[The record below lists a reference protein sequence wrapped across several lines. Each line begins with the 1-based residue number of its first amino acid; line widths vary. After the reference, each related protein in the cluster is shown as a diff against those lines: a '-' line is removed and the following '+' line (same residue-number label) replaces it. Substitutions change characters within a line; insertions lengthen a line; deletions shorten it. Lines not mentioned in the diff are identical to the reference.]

1 MSATTPARE
10 SVIRLVK
17 GAAETPAQRLL
28 RKHVPAWVVSG
39 ATHVL
44 LVAVLLTAS
53 VLFARPPAP
62 PPSDDQLV
70 VVPDDRDRDD
80 KEANLTEEVI
90 GLDPDIPPAV
100 EADRLDQVNVETTV
114 QAPDPGIETATQTT
128 PVDVSPPPSVVSPDA
143 GTGAPGDLGAALSG
157 IGGTGGHGF
166 ANDGFN
172 GRGAA
177 TRSKLVALHGG
188 NDKSEAAVARGLAWL
203 AKQQKANGAWEYD
216 KANHGAA
223 ATGMALLPFL
233 AAGHTHKVSR
243 DNKYNK
249 NVDAGLK
256 HLIRLQKPD
265 GSLPGGMYAHAIAT
279 IALCEALGMTGDKA
293 LLQYP
298 AQKAVNYLIAA
309 QADNGGWRYGP
320 KQPGDL
326 SVSGWV
332 IQALQSAKLCK
343 ELTVD
348 KKSLQEASKF
358 LDSLS
363 SGSAKAQYGYT
374 TAGRGSLSMT
384 AVGLLS
390 RYYLDGWGPN
400 HPGMATGVGLLLKG
414 HPPGNGALDL
424 YYYYYATQVV
434 HFYEGAEW
442 HKEWNPAMRD
452 RLIGL
457 QVPQD
462 KGPLAGSWDPTGDR
476 NGAVWGRVGTTCMT
490 LLTLE
495 VYYRHLPLYKR
506 EGAGGARELDRVK

>member
-1 MSATTPARE
+1 MSAAP
-10 SVIRLVK
+10 SVIRVVR
-17 GAAETPAQRLL
+17 GASETPTQRLL
-28 RKHVPAWVVSG
+28 RKHVPAWVASG
-39 ATHVL
+39 GVHVL
-44 LVAVLLTAS
+44 LVGTLLAAS
-53 VLFARPPAP
+53 ILFARPPAG

-70 VVPDDRDRDD
+70 VLADD
-80 KEANLTEEVI
+80 KNADEKEPNLTEEAI
-90 GLDPDIPPAV
+90 GLDPDLPPAV

-128 PVDVSPPPSVVSPDA
+128 PVDVSPPPSLATAELGS
-143 GTGAPGDLGAALSG
+143 GAPGDLGSTLTG
-157 IGGTGGHGF
+157 LGGAGGLGF
-166 ANDGFN
+166 ANEGFN

-188 NDKSEAAVARGLAWL
+188 NERSEAAVARGLAWL

-216 KANHGAA
+216 KPNHGVA
-223 ATGMALLPFL
+223 ATGMGLLPFL

-243 DNKYNK
+243 DNRYNK

-256 HLIRLQKPD
+256 HLVRLQKPD
-265 GSLPGGMYAHAIAT
+265 GSLPGGMYAHAIGT

-309 QADNGGWRYGP
+309 QADNGGWRYAP

-343 ELTVD
+343 ELTVN
-348 KKSLQEASKF
+348 KKSLDEAKRF
-358 LDSLS
+358 LESLS

-374 TAGRGSLSMT
+374 QPGKGSLSMT

-400 HPGMATGVGLLLKG
+400 HPGMATGVPLLLKG
-414 HPPGNGALDL
+414 HPPTGALDL
-424 YYYYYATQVV
+424 YYFYYATQVV
-434 HFYEGAEW
+434 HFYEGPEW
-442 HKEWNPAMRD
+442 HKEWNPKMRD
-452 RLIGL
+452 RLIDL
-457 QVPQD
+457 QVPQA
-462 KGPLAGSWDPTGDR
+462 KGATGGSWDPTGDR
-476 NGAVWGRVGTTCMT
+476 SGAVWGRVGQTCMT